1 MSTVAMVASL
11 DEIAQTMTD
20 KINIVISG
28 IEEIITTQPK
38 VVLRLTQNQDGI
50 LLVADISFVGQQHVS
65 PMEYAEQLIATEL
78 IMVIINNHYSK

>member
-28 IEEIITTQPK
+28 IEEIVTTQPE
-38 VVLRLTQNQDGI
+38 VVLRLTQNNDGV
-50 LLVADISFVGQQHVS
+50 LLVADISFKGHQHVS